1 MTPIPDEFQH
11 EPGSTLL
18 QWRVYTP
25 DDGTGGPWPIVVMVH
40 GGAFA
45 AGSPFQPQVE
55 RVCEIL
61 ANHGF
66 CVFNACYRLAPC
78 GRIPGQDAHDGSPD
92 GIASGRPPQQT
103 DDVMALVKAARAD
116 NRCKNHKVALLGVSS
131 GGTLATYV
139 SLYRGTISG
148 TGRPDWNGGGQDDR
162 PDCAAAFSGVY
173 DLADQIPLDHTK
185 DDGFIE
191 AVQNYVNSCVPSAQ
205 RMVSPVSLV
214 NTSTKTFFKPLFLVN
229 SSGDP
234 TVPGRQI
241 FDMQCVLSNAGVDPA
256 AYTVLQITDEP
267 FDKAHALDLWP
278 APDPN
283 TGRTVGGDVIAFF
296 LRNLD

>member
-1 MTPIPDEFQH
+1 
-11 EPGSTLL
+11 
-18 QWRVYTP
+18 
-25 DDGTGGPWPIVVMVH
+25 MVH

-55 RVCEIL
+55 RVCQIL

-66 CVFNACYRLAPC
+66 SVFNVCYRLAPC
-78 GRIPGQDAHDGSPD
+78 GRIPGQDAHDGSPE

-116 NRCKNHKVALLGVSS
+116 SRCKNHKVGVLGVSS

-148 TGRPDWNGGGQDDR
+148 TGRPDWNVGGQDDR
-162 PDCAAAFSGVY
+162 PDCAAVFSGVY
-173 DLADQIPLDHTK
+173 DLSDQIP
-185 DDGFIE
+185 DDEMSDSGFIE
-191 AVQNYVNSCVPSAQ
+191 AVENYVNSCVPSQQ
-205 RMVSPVSLV
+205 RMVSPISLV
-214 NTSTKTFFKPLFLVN
+214 NTNTKNSFKSLFLVN
-229 SSGDP
+229 SIGDR

-241 FDMQCVLSNAGVDPA
+241 FDMQCVLNNAGVNPA
-256 AYTVLQITDEP
+256 DFTLLQITDGSYN
-267 FDKAHALDLWP
+267 DAHALNLWP

-283 TGRTVGGDVIAFF
+283 TGRTVGADVIAFF
-296 LRNLD
+296 HQHLD